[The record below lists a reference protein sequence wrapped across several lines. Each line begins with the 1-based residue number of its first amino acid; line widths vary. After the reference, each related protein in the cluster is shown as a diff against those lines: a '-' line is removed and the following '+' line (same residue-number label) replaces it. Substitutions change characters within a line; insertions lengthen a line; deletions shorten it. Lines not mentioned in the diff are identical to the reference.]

1 MGIPS
6 FYRQVCRRFP
16 RIVSSVITQA
26 QWLCLDFNC
35 AMYHVLRSQPPWS
48 PETGA
53 LWERGFCKAIGD
65 YMEEIVRI
73 GRPSHGVYISCD
85 GVVCAAKRR
94 QQRLRR
100 FKGPW
105 FSAATSFVE
114 GNEGNE
120 GKKGTSSPSWDQNAL
135 TPGSAFMAMLGV
147 TLKEAG
153 AALAART
160 GLAVVVS
167 TTSEP
172 GEGEHKLL
180 AHMRLLKPATCMIY
194 GLDADL
200 ILLSMLLHQETG
212 AAVSLLREAQEFEKT
227 TSTTTPEWRTLNV
240 PGLAA
245 ALGLSTLQI
254 PSFVAAMSL
263 LGNDF
268 LPRSLTRTVRDDGIP
283 ALISAL
289 PSLIAEDGSLRL
301 ASLLALIEGWAATE
315 EADMLATVKKALR
328 ERDRHYPTDL
338 ERWTATPALR
348 CGIAALL
355 DSTGR
360 LCNNWQELYRSW
372 CHSNV
377 ADYVSGLAWVWDY
390 YRGRP
395 VDQGWFFEPHLPPLW
410 SDIAAYLASATA
422 VKPPPLLYPE
432 PLPEWLHLL
441 AVLPAD
447 SVERLLPP
455 EKARLMNEA
464 PWYWPPRW
472 SLFDIGRSQM
482 WECEPVLP
490 IPSDATLRKLMG
502 AL

>member
-1 MGIPS
+1 
-6 FYRQVCRRFP
+6 
-16 RIVSSVITQA
+16 
-26 QWLCLDFNC
+26 
-35 AMYHVLRSQPPWS
+35 MYHVLRTQPPWC
-48 PETGA
+48 PEESAT
-53 LWERGFCKAIGD
+53 WERAFCSAIAE
-65 YMEEIVRI
+65 YMEKIVSV
-73 GRPSHGVYISCD
+73 GKPTHGVYISCD

-105 FSAATSFVE
+105 FSAAAAYVE
-114 GNEGNE
+114 G
-120 GKKGTSSPSWDQNAL
+120 KGAPGPTWDQNAL
-135 TPGSAFMAMLGV
+135 TPGSAFMAALG
-147 TLKEAG
+147 LSLQKAG

-167 TTSEP
+167 TTAEP

-180 AHMRLLKPATCMIY
+180 AHMRILRPASCMIY

-212 AAVSLLREAQEFEKT
+212 AAVSLLREAQEFEKEADR
-227 TSTTTPEWRTLNV
+227 SEWRTLNV

-245 ALGLSTLQI
+245 ALGLSTPQI

-283 ALISAL
+283 ALISSLSA
-289 PSLIAEDGSLRL
+289 SLIAADGSLRL
-301 ASLLALIEGWAATE
+301 DGFRALIQGWAATE

-328 ERDRHYPTDL
+328 DRDRHYPTDVD
-338 ERWTATPALR
+338 RWNATPALR

-355 DSTGR
+355 DHSGKDHSYR
-360 LCNNWQELYRSW
+360 LRDNWRDVYRSW
-372 CHSNV
+372 SHSNV
-377 ADYVSGLAWVWDY
+377 SDYCTGLAWIWDY
-390 YRGRP
+390 YTGKP

-410 SDIAAYLASATA
+410 SDIAAYLSTATA
-422 VKPPPLLYPE
+422 LSPPPLVYPE

-441 AVLPAD
+441 AVLPAA
-447 SVERLLPP
+447 SVERLLP
-455 EKARLMNEA
+455 EKARLMNEV
-464 PWYWPPRW
+464 PWYWPTRW
-472 SLFDIGRSQM
+472 SLFDIGRGQM

-502 AL
+502 PV

>member
-16 RIVSSVITQA
+16 RIVSSVITPA

-35 AMYHVLRSQPPWS
+35 AMYHVLRLQPHWS

-53 LWERGFCKAIGD
+53 SWEREFCAAIAD

-105 FSAATSFVE
+105 FSAATAFVE
-114 GNEGNE
+114 G
-120 GKKGTSSPSWDQNAL
+120 KGVSDPSWDQNAL
-135 TPGSAFMAMLGV
+135 TPGSAFMAKLGV
-147 TLKEAG
+147 TLKGAG

-160 GLAVVVS
+160 GLVVVVS

-180 AHMRLLKPATCMIY
+180 AHMRILRPASCMIY

-212 AAVSLLREAQEFEKT
+212 AAVSLLREAQEFEKA
-227 TSTTTPEWRTLNV
+227 TSTTNPEWRTLNV
-240 PGLAA
+240 PGLAQ

-283 ALISAL
+283 TLIGCLSCL
-289 PSLIAEDGSLRL
+289 PSLIADDGSLRL
-301 ASLLALIEGWAATE
+301 EGFRALINGWAATE

-328 ERDRHYPTDL
+328 ERDRHYPTDV

-355 DSTGR
+355 DTTGR
-360 LCNNWQELYRSW
+360 LRDNWRDIYRSW
-372 CHSNV
+372 SPAKEAP
-377 ADYVSGLAWVWDY
+377 ADYCAGLAWTWDY
-390 YRGRP
+390 YRGCP

-410 SDIAAYLASATA
+410 SDIATHLASATEIKA
-422 VKPPPLLYPE
+422 PPLLYPE

-441 AVLPAD
+441 AVLPAA

-455 EKARLMNEA
+455 EKARLMNDV
-464 PWYWPPRW
+464 PWYWPTRW

-490 IPSDATLRKLMG
+490 ILPDATLRKL
-502 AL
+502 LCSL

>member
-1 MGIPS
+1 
-6 FYRQVCRRFP
+6 
-16 RIVSSVITQA
+16 
-26 QWLCLDFNC
+26 
-35 AMYHVLRSQPPWS
+35 MYHVLRTQPPWS

-53 LWERGFCKAIGD
+53 TWERAFCAAIAD

-73 GRPSHGVYISCD
+73 GSPSHGVYISCD

-105 FSAATSFVE
+105 FSAATALVE
-114 GNEGNE
+114 GNK
-120 GKKGTSSPSWDQNAL
+120 GKGVSDSTPSWDQNAL
-135 TPGSAFMAMLGV
+135 TPGSAFMAKLGIV
-147 TLKEAG
+147 LQEAG
-153 AALAART
+153 AALAARL

-212 AAVSLLREAQEFEKT
+212 AAVSLLREAQEFEKAKDA
-227 TSTTTPEWRTLNV
+227 STTNPEWRTLNV

-283 ALISAL
+283 TLISAI
-289 PSLIAEDGSLRL
+289 PSLIAADGSLCL
-301 ASLLALIEGWAATE
+301 AGFRALIEGWAATE

-355 DSTGR
+355 DTASASYR
-360 LCNNWQELYRSW
+360 LRDNWRDIYRSFS
-372 CHSNV
+372 HSKEAV
-377 ADYVSGLAWVWDY
+377 ADYVAGLAWTWDY

-410 SDIAAYLASATA
+410 SDLAAYLASATA
-422 VKPPPLLYPE
+422 SVLPAPPILYPE

-441 AVLPAD
+441 AVLPAA
-447 SVERLLPP
+447 SVEKLLPP

-464 PWYWPPRW
+464 PWYWPTRW

-490 IPSDATLRKLMG
+490 IPSDAVLRGLLKT
-502 AL
+502 

>member
-1 MGIPS
+1 
-6 FYRQVCRRFP
+6 
-16 RIVSSVITQA
+16 
-26 QWLCLDFNC
+26 
-35 AMYHVLRSQPPWS
+35 
-48 PETGA
+48 
-53 LWERGFCKAIGD
+53 
-65 YMEEIVRI
+65 
-73 GRPSHGVYISCD
+73 
-85 GVVCAAKRR
+85 
-94 QQRLRR
+94 
-100 FKGPW
+100 
-105 FSAATSFVE
+105 
-114 GNEGNE
+114 
-120 GKKGTSSPSWDQNAL
+120 
-135 TPGSAFMAMLGV
+135 
-147 TLKEAG
+147 
-153 AALAART
+153 
-160 GLAVVVS
+160 
-167 TTSEP
+167 
-172 GEGEHKLL
+172 
-180 AHMRLLKPATCMIY
+180 LKPATCMIY

-212 AAVSLLREAQEFEKT
+212 CLVTLLREAQEFEKEAGG
-227 TSTTTPEWRTLNV
+227 SEWRTLNV
-240 PGLAA
+240 PGLAS

-289 PSLIAEDGSLRL
+289 PSLIATDGSLCL
-301 ASLLALIEGWAATE
+301 AGFRALIEAWATTE

-328 ERDRHYPTDL
+328 DRDRHYPTDL
-338 ERWTATPALR
+338 ERWNATPALH

-360 LCNNWQELYRSW
+360 LRLRDNWRDIYRSW
-372 CHSNV
+372 SHASA
-377 ADYVSGLAWVWDY
+377 ADYCAGLAWTWDY

-410 SDIAAYLASATA
+410 SDIAAYLATATA
-422 VKPPPLLYPE
+422 LQPPPILYPE

-455 EKARLMNEA
+455 EKARLMNEV
-464 PWYWPPRW
+464 PWYWPTRW

-490 IPSDATLRKLMG
+490 IPSDATLRKLISSS
-502 AL
+502 

>member
-1 MGIPS
+1 
-6 FYRQVCRRFP
+6 
-16 RIVSSVITQA
+16 
-26 QWLCLDFNC
+26 
-35 AMYHVLRSQPPWS
+35 
-48 PETGA
+48 
-53 LWERGFCKAIGD
+53 
-65 YMEEIVRI
+65 
-73 GRPSHGVYISCD
+73 
-85 GVVCAAKRR
+85 VCAAKRR

-114 GNEGNE
+114 GN
-120 GKKGTSSPSWDQNAL
+120 KGSSTQSWDQNAL
-135 TPGSAFMAMLGV
+135 TPGSAFMAMLGI

-153 AALAART
+153 AALAARS

-180 AHMRLLKPATCMIY
+180 AHMRLLKPASCMIY

-212 AAVSLLREAQEFEKT
+212 AAVSLLREAQEFEKA
-227 TSTTTPEWRTLNV
+227 TSTTNPEWRTLNV
-240 PGLAA
+240 PGLAQ
-245 ALGLSTLQI
+245 ALGLSTPQI

-283 ALISAL
+283 TLISAL
-289 PSLIAEDGSLRL
+289 PSLIATDGSLRL
-301 ASLLALIEGWAATE
+301 EGFRSLVEGWAATE

-338 ERWTATPALR
+338 ERWAATPALR

-355 DSTGR
+355 DTTSYR
-360 LCNNWQELYRSW
+360 LRPDWRDIYRSW
-372 CHSNV
+372 SHSN
-377 ADYVSGLAWVWDY
+377 AANYCAGLAWTWDY
-390 YRGRP
+390 YRGCP
-395 VDQGWFFEPHLPPLW
+395 VDQGWSFEPHLPPLW
-410 SDIAAYLASATA
+410 SDIAAYLATATATATA
-422 VKPPPLLYPE
+422 VKPPPILYPE

-447 SVERLLPP
+447 SVERLLPS
-455 EKARLMNEA
+455 EKARLMNEV
-464 PWYWPPRW
+464 PWYWPTRW

-490 IPSDATLRKLMG
+490 ILSDSVLRNFMG
-502 AL
+502 P

>member
-16 RIVSSVITQA
+16 RIVSSVITPA

-53 LWERGFCKAIGD
+53 IWERGFCKAIGE

-114 GNEGNE
+114 GN
-120 GKKGTSSPSWDQNAL
+120 KGSSTQSWDQNAL
-135 TPGSAFMAMLGV
+135 TPGSAFMAMLGI

-153 AALAART
+153 AALAARS

-180 AHMRLLKPATCMIY
+180 AHMRLLKPASCMIY

-212 AAVSLLREAQEFEKT
+212 AAVSLLREAQEFEKA
-227 TSTTTPEWRTLNV
+227 TSTTNPEWRTLNV
-240 PGLAA
+240 PGLAQ
-245 ALGLSTLQI
+245 ALGLSTPQI

-283 ALISAL
+283 TLISAL
-289 PSLIAEDGSLRL
+289 PSLIATDGSLRL
-301 ASLLALIEGWAATE
+301 EGFRSLVEGWAATE

-338 ERWTATPALR
+338 ERWAATPALR

-355 DSTGR
+355 DTTSYR
-360 LCNNWQELYRSW
+360 LRPDWRDIYRSW
-372 CHSNV
+372 SHSN
-377 ADYVSGLAWVWDY
+377 AANYCAGLAWTWDY
-390 YRGRP
+390 YRGCP
-395 VDQGWFFEPHLPPLW
+395 VDQGWSFEPHLPPLW
-410 SDIAAYLASATA
+410 SDIAAYLATATATATA
-422 VKPPPLLYPE
+422 VKPPPILYPE

-447 SVERLLPP
+447 SVERLLPS
-455 EKARLMNEA
+455 EKARLMNEV
-464 PWYWPPRW
+464 PWYWPTRW

-490 IPSDATLRKLMG
+490 ILSDSVLRNFMG
-502 AL
+502 P

>member
-1 MGIPS
+1 
-6 FYRQVCRRFP
+6 
-16 RIVSSVITQA
+16 
-26 QWLCLDFNC
+26 
-35 AMYHVLRSQPPWS
+35 MYHVLRSQPPWS

-53 LWERGFCKAIGD
+53 IWERGFCKAIGE

-114 GNEGNE
+114 GN
-120 GKKGTSSPSWDQNAL
+120 KGSSTQSWDQNAL
-135 TPGSAFMAMLGV
+135 TPGSAFMAMLGI

-153 AALAART
+153 AALAARS

-180 AHMRLLKPATCMIY
+180 AHMRLLKPASCMIY

-212 AAVSLLREAQEFEKT
+212 AAVSLLREAQEFEKA
-227 TSTTTPEWRTLNV
+227 TSTTNPEWRTLNV
-240 PGLAA
+240 PGLAQ
-245 ALGLSTLQI
+245 ALGLSTPQI

-283 ALISAL
+283 TLISAL
-289 PSLIAEDGSLRL
+289 PSLIATDGSLRL
-301 ASLLALIEGWAATE
+301 EGFRSLVEGWAATE

-338 ERWTATPALR
+338 ERWAATPALR

-355 DSTGR
+355 DTTSYR
-360 LCNNWQELYRSW
+360 LRPDWRDIYRSW
-372 CHSNV
+372 SHSN
-377 ADYVSGLAWVWDY
+377 AANYCAGLAWTWDY
-390 YRGRP
+390 YRGCP
-395 VDQGWFFEPHLPPLW
+395 VDQGWSFEPHLPPLW
-410 SDIAAYLASATA
+410 SDIAAYLATATATATA
-422 VKPPPLLYPE
+422 VKPPPILYPE

-447 SVERLLPP
+447 SVERLLPS
-455 EKARLMNEA
+455 EKARLMNEV
-464 PWYWPPRW
+464 PWYWPTRW

-490 IPSDATLRKLMG
+490 ILSDSVLRNFMG
-502 AL
+502 P

>member
-1 MGIPS
+1 
-6 FYRQVCRRFP
+6 
-16 RIVSSVITQA
+16 
-26 QWLCLDFNC
+26 
-35 AMYHVLRSQPPWS
+35 
-48 PETGA
+48 
-53 LWERGFCKAIGD
+53 
-65 YMEEIVRI
+65 MEEIVKI

-114 GNEGNE
+114 G
-120 GKKGTSSPSWDQNAL
+120 KGVSDPNSSWDQNAL

-160 GLAVVVS
+160 GLAVIVS

-180 AHMRLLKPATCMIY
+180 AHMRVLRPASCMIY

-212 AAVSLLREAQEFEKT
+212 ATVSLLREAQEFEKA
-227 TSTTTPEWRTLNV
+227 TSTTNPEWRTLNV
-240 PGLAA
+240 PGLTA

-283 ALISAL
+283 ALISVL

-301 ASLLALIEGWAATE
+301 AGLQALIEGWAATE

-328 ERDRHYPTDL
+328 ERDRHYPTDI
-338 ERWTATPALR
+338 ERWQATPALR

-355 DSTGR
+355 DSTGLLR
-360 LCNNWQELYRSW
+360 DNWRDIYRSW
-372 CHSNV
+372 SHSNV
-377 ADYVSGLAWVWDY
+377 ADYISGLAWVWDY

-410 SDIAAYLASATA
+410 SDIAAYLSTAMATII
-422 VKPPPLLYPE
+422 KPPPMLYPE

-441 AVLPAD
+441 AVLPAE

-455 EKARLMNEA
+455 EKARLMNEV
-464 PWYWPPRW
+464 PWYWPTRW
-472 SLFDIGRSQM
+472 SLFDIGRGQM

-490 IPSDATLRKLMG
+490 IPSDAVLRKLMG
-502 AL
+502 PS